1 MMEKR
6 LSRGAIKPQ
15 LNKDIWQIDSA
26 TPKYHQRQQP
36 VLKDKATESLWEAYS
51 CWSKPDQSWS
61 KPDQSWSSCR
71 AGMVLIRSGWVLTSP
86 FLFPP

>member
-1 MMEKR
+1 MEKR
-6 LSRGAIKPQ
+6 LSRAVIKPQ

-36 VLKDKATESLWEAYS
+36 VLKDKATESVWEAYS

-71 AGMVLIRSGWVLTSP
+71 GGMVLIRSGWVLPSP

>member
-1 MMEKR
+1 MEKR
-6 LSRGAIKPQ
+6 LSRAAIKPQ

-61 KPDQSWSSCR
+61 SCR
-71 AGMVLIRSGWVLTSP
+71 GGMVLIRSGWVLTSP

>member
-6 LSRGAIKPQ
+6 LSRAAIKPQ

-61 KPDQSWSSCR
+61 SCR

-86 FLFPP
+86 FPFPP